1 MTSKIKSKYT
11 SQKILQ
17 LQRLHLN
24 VWFFF
29 TCDTLLNEITLCLP
43 DISIS
48 IPWQYCL
55 GYKINGRE
63 NRMNNQEWTIQR
75 KWQHWVHKTKGED
88 TQNKKHNTICVGHRY
103 VQINTNNVN
112 KA

>member
-1 MTSKIKSKYT
+1 
-11 SQKILQ
+11 
-17 LQRLHLN
+17 
-24 VWFFF
+24 VVFF

-48 IPWQYCL
+48 IRWQYCL

-63 NRMNNQEWTIQR
+63 NRRDNQEWTIQR

-112 KA
+112 KT